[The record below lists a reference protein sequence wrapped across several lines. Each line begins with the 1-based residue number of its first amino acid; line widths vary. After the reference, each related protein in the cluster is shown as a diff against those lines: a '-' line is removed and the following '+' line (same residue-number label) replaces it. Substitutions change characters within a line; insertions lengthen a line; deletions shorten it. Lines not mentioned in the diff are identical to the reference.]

1 MHGRYFLWFAMG
13 AAMVGLFG
21 AGAYA
26 QRGVWEPMPPEENSS
41 MLPEENPYTLPE
53 ARPDVRSP
61 APIDLQQP
69 SGPEGMG
76 DVSSPEGPTSMSGM
90 EGSGGASGVEGSGIP
105 PARLIAADKPG
116 APAPSAEDRLKKLE
130 EELQKLKDKEAAA
143 QKKAAGAPSVKV
155 NGRLFLDWA
164 MFGQGA
170 ASRANYGDVQDG
182 VAFRTARI
190 GVSGEAF
197 HVIDYK
203 IEMDFADTDQG
214 NGGKLIQ
221 STAFKDV
228 YIGINELPL
237 LGHVRMGHFKEP
249 FSLEELT
256 SARFITFMQR
266 ALPSAFVPA
275 RKIGVMAF
283 DTYLDERGTWAIGAF
298 TSELENGSE
307 PPLWR
312 DDDGGVAMTARVT
325 FLPWYDEASDGRG
338 LLHTGLAYS
347 YRNIADGNVRF
358 QSRNESFLGPTIVDT
373 GQITGVPELQMLGV
387 EGAWVYGPLSV
398 QAEYFNVWV
407 PRSRIGTAYLNGAYV
422 YVSYF
427 LTGEHRPYDRK
438 KGVFDRVRP
447 FTNFF
452 RVRASDGVQTGWGAW
467 EVAYRYSCIDLVD
480 LGAGVNGG
488 IADDHTLGLN
498 WYLNPYTRLMFNY
511 VLAKST
517 DRYGIDPITDMSTF
531 QIRAQIDF

>member
-1 MHGRYFLWFAMG
+1 MHGRKCFWLAMG
-13 AAMVGLFG
+13 AAILMLGG
-21 AGAYA
+21 AWAYA
-26 QRGVWEPMPPEENSS
+26 QQDAWESMPPEDPSYQV
-41 MLPEENPYTLPE
+41 PQENPYTIP
-53 ARPDVRSP
+53 P
-61 APIDLQQP
+61 APVEAA
-69 SGPEGMG
+69 S
-76 DVSSPEGPTSMSGM
+76 EGPI
-90 EGSGGASGVEGSGIP
+90 GAPSSLQS
-105 PARLIAADKPG
+105 PARLIGADKPA

-155 NGRLFLDWA
+155 GGRIFMDWA

-190 GVSGEAF
+190 GVHGEAF

-203 IEMDFADTDQG
+203 IEMDFSDTDQG

-237 LGHVRMGHFKEP
+237 LGHLRMGYFKEP
-249 FSLEELT
+249 FSLEEMT
-256 SARFITFMQR
+256 SARFITFMER

-275 RKIGVMAF
+275 RRIGVMAF

-298 TSELENGSE
+298 TSELANGSE

-312 DDDGGVAMTARVT
+312 DDDGGVAMTARLT

-358 QSRNESFLGPTIVDT
+358 QSRNESSLGPTIVDT
-373 GQITGVPELQMLGV
+373 GQITGVPETQMLGV

-438 KGVFDRVRP
+438 KGAFDRVRP

-480 LGAGVNGG
+480 LDAGVNGG

-517 DRYGIDPITDMSTF
+517 DRYGIDPLTDMSTF

>member
-1 MHGRYFLWFAMG
+1 MHGRFSLWLAMG
-13 AAMVGLFG
+13 AAIFTMGVSW
-21 AGAYA
+21 AYA
-26 QRGVWEPMPPEENSS
+26 QQGGWEPMPPEDPSYIV
-41 MLPEENPYTLPE
+41 PQENPYTLPGVSKE
-53 ARPDVRSP
+53 A
-61 APIDLQQP
+61 QP
-69 SGPEGMG
+69 QEPSDAGF
-76 DVSSPEGPTSMSGM
+76 S
-90 EGSGGASGVEGSGIP
+90 AAP
-105 PARLIAADKPG
+105 PAGLIAADKAA

-130 EELQKLKDKEAAA
+130 EELQKLKDKDAAA

-155 NGRLFLDWA
+155 NGRLFMDWA

-170 ASRANYGDVQDG
+170 ASRANYGDIEDG
-182 VAFRTARI
+182 VQFRAARI
-190 GVSGEAF
+190 AVSGEAF
-197 HVIDYK
+197 HVMDYK
-203 IEMDFADTDQG
+203 IEADFSDTDEG

-249 FSLEELT
+249 FALEELT
-256 SARFITFMQR
+256 SNRFTTFMER
-266 ALPSAFVPA
+266 ALPVVAFAPA
-275 RKIGVMAF
+275 RRIGIMAF
-283 DTYLDERGTWAIGAF
+283 DTYLDQRGTWAIGAF
-298 TSELENGSE
+298 TSEMENGSE
-307 PPLWR
+307 PPIWQ
-312 DDDGGVAMTARVT
+312 DDDGGIAMTARLT

-358 QSRNESFLGPTIVDT
+358 RSRNECSLGPYIVNT
-373 GQITGVPELQMLGV
+373 GQITLVPEVQMLGL

-398 QAEYFNVWV
+398 QAEYFNVWT
-407 PRSRIGTAYLNGAYV
+407 PRSGVGTAYLNGAYV

-438 KGVFDRVRP
+438 KGAFDRVRP

-452 RVRASDGVQTGWGAW
+452 RVRAADGVQTGWGAW
-467 EVAYRYSCIDLVD
+467 ELAYRYSCIDLVD
-480 LGAGVNGG
+480 LDAGVNGG